1 MIKKFIP
8 LLFSGALVLFLHNGC
23 KKELSH
29 PPEVVTMEAGT
40 ITDTSIVARGEV
52 TDAGSFALTK
62 AGFIWG
68 VTWKGVKDFSF
79 SDTLEDGYQR
89 HHIALP
95 DSVTGLCE
103 FKIDSLARGTTYF
116 IRFWASNQESISLG
130 DILMVSTPPDTIDA
144 MRDPDGNTYPTMTYH
159 WQVGEYTINSAT
171 WTVKNLRTTKYND
184 SQPITKTETD
194 TLWSI
199 ATEGA
204 YCYYG
209 NKEDSLGSIY
219 GMLYNHLAVSSNRLC
234 PEGWHVPDSTEWAA
248 LVEFMNTNSER
259 NIAGGKMKEAGTDHW
274 QSPNTGADDRSNF
287 SALPGGGRSGKDGSF
302 NLLQQYA
309 NFWNGSGVSGGT
321 ATVSYLFYNSEHTA
335 SARSDVHSGFSVR
348 CVKNP

>member
-1 MIKKFIP
+1 MIQKIKLL
-8 LLFSGALVLFLHNGC
+8 LLFCAVVLVYHTGC
-23 KKELSH
+23 KKELSL
-29 PPEVVTMEAGT
+29 PPEVVTLKAGT

-68 VTWKGVKDFSF
+68 VTWKGVKNFSF
-79 SDTLEDGYQR
+79 SDTLLDGYQR
-89 HHIALP
+89 HHIAFSDTVAGP
-95 DSVTGLCE
+95 CE

-130 DILMVSTPPDTIDA
+130 DILMVSTPPDTVDA
-144 MRDPDGNTYPTMTYH
+144 MRDSDGNTYPTMTYH
-159 WQVGEYTINSAT
+159 WQVGEYTNNSAT
-171 WTVKNLRTTKYND
+171 WTVKNLRT
-184 SQPITKTETD
+184 KTYRDGD
-194 TLWSI
+194 TIKRQDTASLWST

-204 YCYYG
+204 WCYYDTNSVTG
-209 NKEDSLGSIY
+209 YQY
-219 GMLYNHLAVSSNRLC
+219 GMLYNHLAVSSNKLC
-234 PEGWHVPDSTEWAA
+234 PQGWHVPDSTEWAA

-259 NIAGGKMKEAGTDHW
+259 NIAGGKMKEAGTEHW
-274 QSPNTGADDRSNF
+274 QSPNTGADDLSNF
-287 SALPGGGRSGKDGSF
+287 SALPGGGRSGSDGSF
-302 NLLQQYA
+302 NLLGQYA

-335 SARSDVHSGFSVR
+335 SARSNVHSGFSVR